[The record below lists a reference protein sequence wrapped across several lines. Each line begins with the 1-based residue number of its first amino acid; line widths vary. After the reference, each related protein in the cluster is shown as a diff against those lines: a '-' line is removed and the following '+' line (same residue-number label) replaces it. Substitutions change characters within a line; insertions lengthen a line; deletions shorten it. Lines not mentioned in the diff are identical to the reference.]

1 MNNASALG
9 AEPLVRLEGLALD
22 GLRRALEVNVVAAL
36 GLVQEALPLLRAS
49 GAGAVIARQLGRGGR
64 GVRDVGRLRGV
75 EGGPGPARRRCS
87 GEEEPGLRVWAVDP
101 GDMGDGPVRGGR
113 TGRRRSAAGAGRA
126 WCRPFCGCWTS
137 GRPAAATGRRPCWRG
152 DDDGGGDDGSGAR
165 QELSARVPAEQ
176 RGPGLDRD
184 GVRLLV
190 SRGYGGVAPRVR
202 GAAGAAAGRGPA
214 GRQHVADAGGGGGR
228 AVGHARVVV
237 HFSTR
242 GDDGRWAVE
251 LRDPDGR
258 GTTRARAGGP
268 AGTEVRLPGDVR
280 LVLEEPLS
288 GRGERLWWARVS
300 LGGCRRGCCGSTGGP
315 FVTPTRSGTS
325 RCPCIRRCSR
335 CRPPDGAGSAEMPSA
350 ARPFTARLVAELV
363 SRGVQFAP
371 VVLHTGVASAEAHE
385 PPYPERFAV
394 PEASARLVNAAR
406 AGGGRVV
413 AVGTTAVRAVESAA
427 GSDGVVRAREGWTDL
442 VVTPERGVR
451 VVDGLLT
458 GLHEPEASHL
468 LMLEAVAG
476 RAAIDRG
483 YEEALRGRYLWHE
496 FGDVHLVL
504 PEARKGASR
513 RALLTATARETDAA
527 ARVSPHIGR
536 TSRTKAP

>member
-1 MNNASALG
+1 MT
-9 AEPLVRLEGLALD
+9 LAL
-22 GLRRALEVNVVAAL
+22 
-36 GLVQEALPLLRAS
+36 
-49 GAGAVIARQLGRGGR
+49 
-64 GVRDVGRLRGV
+64 
-75 EGGPGPARRRCS
+75 
-87 GEEEPGLRVWAVDP
+87 RVP
-101 GDMGDGPVRGGR
+101 E
-113 TGRRRSAAGAGRA
+113 
-126 WCRPFCGCWTS
+126 
-137 GRPAAATGRRPCWRG
+137 
-152 DDDGGGDDGSGAR
+152 
-165 QELSARVPAEQ
+165 ELSARVPAEQ

-190 SRGYGGVAPRVR
+190 SRGTEVSHHGFRELPGLLR
-202 GAAGAAAGRGPA
+202 AGDLLVVNTSATLAAAVDGR
-214 GRQHVADAGGGGGR
+214 
-228 AVGHARVVV
+228 VGDARVVV

-268 AGTEVRLPGDVR
+268 KGTEVRLPGGAR

-288 GRGERLWWARVS
+288 ARGERLWWARVS
-300 LGGCRRGCCGSTGGP
+300 GAEVPVVLREHGRA
-315 FVTPTRSGTS
+315 
-325 RCPCIRRCSR
+325 IRYSYTERDQPLSAYQTVFALASA
-335 CRPPDGAGSAEMPSA
+335 DGAGSAEMPSA

-371 VVLHTGVASAEAHE
+371 VTLHTGVASAESHE
-385 PPYPERFAV
+385 PPYPERFSV
-394 PEASARLVNAAR
+394 PEASARLINAAR
-406 AGGGRVV
+406 AGDGRVL

-427 GSDGVVRAREGWTDL
+427 GADGVVRARAGWTDL

-483 YEEALRGRYLWHE
+483 YEAAVLGRYLWHE
-496 FGDVHLVL
+496 FGDVHLLL
-504 PEARKGASR
+504 P
-513 RALLTATARETDAA
+513 
-527 ARVSPHIGR
+527 
-536 TSRTKAP
+536 